1 MGVKQTGVVD
11 VAVADGS
18 PLVLTALSEF
28 FDRNREF
35 SLIAT
40 TATAE
45 AFIDTVQR
53 VPVDVAVIDWQLPRL
68 GGEQVIRTLKSLGSV
83 VKVVVY
89 GALDPPDVVRR
100 AMAAGAAGF
109 CPRSNSPEELLEVV
123 RGVAR
128 LVVPRIERAQR
139 RVGDEH
145 RGHARLEEG
154 EVVAVVVY
162 AERPHG
168 GAEVSG
174 QSSPHDAG
182 KHLRV

>member
-1 MGVKQTGVVD
+1 MSVKQTGVVD

-45 AFIDTVQR
+45 AFLDTVQR

-109 CPRSNSPEELLEVV
+109 APVPTVPRSCWRWSAVSPA
-123 RGVAR
+123 AR
-128 LVVPRIERAQR
+128 CCFPISTSAISIAIR
-139 RVGDEH
+139 
-145 RGHARLEEG
+145 
-154 EVVAVVVY
+154 
-162 AERPHG
+162 
-168 GAEVSG
+168 SM
-174 QSSPHDAG
+174 S
-182 KHLRV
+182 